1 MTKLLDNINIENAK
15 IIFRNFKGEGNKY
28 NRQGAKNFCVIIDD
42 SDKAKELLSNG
53 WNIRQLPAHDEDSD
67 EVYYLQVSVS
77 FDNIPPKVLLITG
90 KNKTLLDADTIDTL
104 DFADIKNVDLIIRP
118 YNWEI
123 TGKDGTKCGVK
134 AYLKTMYVTI
144 FEDEFAEKYVGLD
157 GPNEQI
163 PF

>member
-1 MTKLLDNINIENAK
+1 MEKVLDNINIENAK
-15 IIFRNFKGEGNKY
+15 IIFRNFKGEGSKY

-42 SDKAKELLSNG
+42 PETANELAQIG
-53 WNIRQLPAHDEDSD
+53 WNIRKLPARDEDEN

-77 FDNIPPKVLLITG
+77 FDNIPPKVFLITR
-90 KNKTLLDADTIDTL
+90 KNKTMLNADTISTL
-104 DFADIKNVDLIIRP
+104 DYAEIKNVDLIIRP

-123 TGKDGTKCGVK
+123 SGKDGVKCGVK

-144 FEDEFAEKYVGLD
+144 FEDEFADKYSKFE
-157 GPNEQI
+157 GPDEP